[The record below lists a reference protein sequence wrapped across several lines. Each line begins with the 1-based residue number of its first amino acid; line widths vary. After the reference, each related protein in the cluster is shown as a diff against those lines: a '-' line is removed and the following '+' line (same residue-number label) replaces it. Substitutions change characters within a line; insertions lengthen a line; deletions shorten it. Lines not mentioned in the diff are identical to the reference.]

1 MSVSQGQF
9 HPGERLGDF
18 EIVEEIG
25 RGGMGSVYLAE
36 DTRLRRKVA
45 LKVIL
50 PELADQSD
58 FRRRFEAEARGAA
71 AIEHPN
77 LVPVHAAGQ
86 LDGHL
91 FLAMRFIAGQNLNQA
106 LDEHGPLNHDTA
118 SSILGKVASALDA
131 AHAVGLVHR
140 DVTPA
145 NILLEGEFGAEG
157 VFLTDFGL
165 VRGLD
170 TGETQL
176 TRTDQVIANL
186 DYAAPEQIKGER
198 VDARTDVYAL
208 GCVLYRMRSGE
219 RPFPGTDTQKMW
231 KIVNDPVPPI
241 GPEDDPLNSVIARA
255 TAKDPER
262 RYPSAGDLA
271 RAAAEP
277 REALTARLPERSV
290 ATGPAAA
297 GYFEVSVSEGVT
309 APTQNFGA
317 ARESQT
323 EVLPGP
329 ASARAGRSRALAIG
343 AGVLAVVAGAVVAA
357 VLIAGGASD
366 PTPQTVV
373 SEKTV
378 TTSESVPAA
387 TSETEVAPETS
398 TASEAQA
405 EASGAPGLETFT
417 GRAYSGLAPA
427 GWEHELIDKPVS
439 NYYENLWREP
449 EDPESTFIRIDGGNP
464 ATSESPLVASEPLVE
479 EVRQDPEYR
488 EISYGPD
495 YKGGREAA
503 RWVYELDGDKR
514 ADYFFVTCGLGIA
527 SVGSTSPG
535 RYPELA
541 SMFREVAFSTLVPCE

>member
-1 MSVSQGQF
+1 VPAGQDQF
-9 HPGERLGDF
+9 KTGERLGDF
-18 EIVEEIG
+18 EILEEIG

-77 LVPVHAAGQ
+77 LVPVHAAGL

-106 LDEHGPLNHDTA
+106 LDQRGPLAHGTA
-118 SSILGKVASALDA
+118 STILSKVAGALDA
-131 AHAVGLVHR
+131 AHAAGLVHR

-145 NILLEGEFGAEG
+145 NILLEGQLGAEG

-170 TGETQL
+170 TGKTQL

-186 DYAAPEQIKGER
+186 DYAAPEQIKGGR

-241 GPEDDPLNSVIARA
+241 GREGDPFDAVIARA

-271 RAAAEP
+271 RAAVEP
-277 REALTARLPERSV
+277 GEALTARLPERSV

-297 GYFEVSVSEGVT
+297 GYFEASEGGG
-309 APTQNFGA
+309 AAATQGLGT

-323 EVLPGP
+323 TVLAGP
-329 ASARAGRSRALAIG
+329 APARTGRRRVLAIG
-343 AGVLAVVAGAVVAA
+343 AGALAVLVGVAA
-357 VLIAGGASD
+357 AAALIAGGGSD
-366 PTPQTVV
+366 PAAQTVV
-373 SEKTV
+373 REKTV
-378 TTSESVPAA
+378 TTSEPAPA
-387 TSETEVAPETS
+387 TTGETETTA
-398 TASEAQA
+398 ASEAQA
-405 EASGAPGLETFT
+405 EASVAPGLASFD
-417 GRAYSGLAPA
+417 GRAYSGMAPV

-464 ATSESPLVASEPLVE
+464 TISESPLAASEPLVE

-495 YKGGREAA
+495 YKEGREAA

-514 ADYFFVTCGLGIA
+514 ADYFFVTCGQGIA
-527 SVGSTSPG
+527 SVGSTSPE

-541 SMFREVAFSTLVPCE
+541 AMFREVAFSTLVACE

>member
-1 MSVSQGQF
+1 VSVSQGQF
-9 HPGERLGDF
+9 QPGERLGDF
-18 EIVEEIG
+18 EIIEEIG

-50 PELADQSD
+50 PELAHQPD

-77 LVPVHAAGQ
+77 LVPVHAAGL

-91 FLAMRFIAGQNLNQA
+91 FLAMRFIAGQNLNQV
-106 LDEHGPLNHDTA
+106 LDQNGRLNHDTA

-145 NILLEGEFGAEG
+145 NILLEGEFGVEG
-157 VFLTDFGL
+157 IFLTDFGL

-186 DYAAPEQIKGER
+186 DYAAPEQIKGGR

-241 GPEDDPLNSVIARA
+241 GPEDDPLDSVIARA
-255 TAKDPER
+255 TAKDPEL

-277 REALTARLPERSV
+277 REALTTRLPERSV
-290 ATGPAAA
+290 ATGRAAA
-297 GYFEVSVSEGVT
+297 GYFEAGEGGEIT
-309 APTQNFGA
+309 GPTQNIGA
-317 ARESQT
+317 ARESRT

-329 ASARAGRSRALAIG
+329 VSAGRRRALAIAAG
-343 AGVLAVVAGAVVAA
+343 ALAVVVGAAVAA
-357 VLIAGGASD
+357 VLIASSASD

-373 SEKTV
+373 REKTV
-378 TTSESVPAA
+378 TTSEPVPAA
-387 TSETEVAPETS
+387 RSESEAAPETS

-405 EASGAPGLETFT
+405 QSSGAPGLETFN
-417 GRAYSGLAPA
+417 GRVYSALAPA

-449 EDPESTFIRIDGGNP
+449 EDPENTFIRIDGGNP

-479 EVRQDPEYR
+479 EVRQDPEYH

-495 YKGGREAA
+495 YKEGREAA

>member
-1 MSVSQGQF
+1 MSVGQNQF
-9 HPGERLGDF
+9 KPGQRLGDF
-18 EIVEEIG
+18 EILEEIG

-50 PELADQSD
+50 PELADQPD

-77 LVPVHAAGQ
+77 LVPIYAAGL

-91 FLAMRFIAGQNLNQA
+91 FLTMRFVAGQNLNQA
-106 LDEHGPLNHDTA
+106 LDRHGPLAHDTA
-118 SSILGKVASALDA
+118 SAILGKVAGALDA
-131 AHAVGLVHR
+131 AHAAGLVHR

-145 NILLEGEFGAEG
+145 NILLEGELGAEG

-170 TGETQL
+170 TGGTQL

-186 DYAAPEQIKGER
+186 DYAAPEQIKGGR

-231 KIVNDPVPPI
+231 KIVNDPVPTI
-241 GPEDDPLNSVIARA
+241 GCEGDPLDAVIARA

-271 RAAAEP
+271 RAANEP
-277 REALTARLPERSV
+277 GEALTARLPERSV
-290 ATGPAAA
+290 ATGPAAV
-297 GYFEVSVSEGVT
+297 GYFEASDGEGAS
-309 APTQNFGA
+309 APTQNLGTG
-317 ARESQT
+317 RESRT
-323 EVLPGP
+323 TVLPGP
-329 ASARAGRSRALAIG
+329 TPARAGRHWPLAIG
-343 AGVLAVVAGAVVAA
+343 VGGLVALAGVAIAVAV
-357 VLIAGGASD
+357 IANGSSD
-366 PTPQTVV
+366 PAAQTVV
-373 SEKTV
+373 REKTV
-378 TTSESVPAA
+378 TTSEPAPG
-387 TSETEVAPETS
+387 ETEAAPEATPTGEADAES
-398 TASEAQA
+398 SASI
-405 EASGAPGLETFT
+405 LERFD
-417 GRAYSGLAPA
+417 GRAYSGLAPV
-427 GWEHELIDKPVS
+427 GWNHELIDKPVS
-439 NYYENLWREP
+439 NYYENVWREP

-464 ATSESPLVASEPLVE
+464 ASSESPFAVSEPLVE

-514 ADYFFVTCGLGIA
+514 ADYFFVTCGQGIA
-527 SVGSTSPG
+527 SVGSTSPE

-541 SMFREVAFSTLVPCE
+541 AMFREVAFSTLVACE

>member
-1 MSVSQGQF
+1 VPVSQDQF
-9 HPGERLGDF
+9 QPGEHLGDF
-18 EIVEEIG
+18 EILEEIG

-50 PELADQSD
+50 PELADQPD

-77 LVPVHAAGQ
+77 LVPVHAAGL

-106 LDEHGPLNHDTA
+106 LDQRGPLAHDTA
-118 SSILGKVASALDA
+118 SAILSKVAGALDA
-131 AHAVGLVHR
+131 AHAAGLVHR

-145 NILLEGEFGAEG
+145 NILLEGELGAEG

-186 DYAAPEQIKGER
+186 DYAAPEQIKGGR

-231 KIVNDPVPPI
+231 RIVNDPVPPI
-241 GPEDDPLNSVIARA
+241 GREDDPLDAVIARA
-255 TAKDPER
+255 TAKDPEH

-277 REALTARLPERSV
+277 GEALTARLPEGSV

-297 GYFEVSVSEGVT
+297 GYFEASEGEGAA
-309 APTQNFGA
+309 APTQNLGA
-317 ARESQT
+317 GRESRT
-323 EVLPGP
+323 AVLPG
-329 ASARAGRSRALAIG
+329 SAPTKVGPRRALAIG
-343 AGVLAVVAGAVVAA
+343 AGGLAVLAGVAVAA
-357 VLIAGGASD
+357 ALIASGGSD
-366 PTPQTVV
+366 PAAQTVV
-373 SEKTV
+373 REKTV
-378 TTSESVPAA
+378 TTSEPAPA
-387 TSETEVAPETS
+387 TKSETEAASETT

-405 EASGAPGLETFT
+405 RASAAPGLESFD

-464 ATSESPLVASEPLVE
+464 ATSESPLAASEPLVE

-495 YKGGREAA
+495 YKEGREAA
-503 RWVYELDGDKR
+503 RWIYELDGDKR
-514 ADYFFVTCGLGIA
+514 ADYFFVTCGQGIA
-527 SVGSTSPG
+527 SVGSTSPE
-535 RYPELA
+535 RYLELA
-541 SMFREVAFSTLVPCE
+541 AMFREVAFSTLVPCE